1 MISGKT
7 MKQIISKIAKTT
19 IPSKAIQK
27 SKKEIADA
35 VYKSVEKEVQKY
47 SEVVELEFGGSYAK
61 DTWLSKNAD
70 IDIFIKF
77 KKNISEEKLEIISKK
92 IGFESLKKY
101 SPYVRYSQH
110 PYVEAKIKD
119 TKINIVPCYDVKIS
133 EWKSAADRSPF
144 HTKFMKK
151 SLTLKMKNE
160 VRILKTFLKSNKIY
174 GAEIAK
180 QGFSG
185 YVSEVLIFEF
195 GSFENLIKS
204 ISKIKEKQ
212 IIGKTS
218 RSFDTEI
225 IVIDP
230 IDSNRNLAAAIS
242 NENIGK
248 FILICRALKEKPSL
262 EFFKNK
268 KSKISNKFWNN
279 LLIVKFQFKARSP
292 DIIWGQIKRATS
304 TLSTQLELEGFRVL
318 RSKSH
323 TDQQKDAYLVFFLE
337 STVISEI
344 YQKKGPEFFRED
356 SVRSFISK
364 NLKDAELVWIGNNT
378 KIISLEKR
386 KYTNAEKFMKEFLKK
401 NLKVGIPKG
410 LQNDFKRGFEVF
422 VGNKTLSKSI
432 KEEVSE
438 VISVDGTLLYFN

>member
-1 MISGKT
+1 

-19 IPSKAIQK
+19 IPSNVIQK
-27 SKKEIADA
+27 AKKEIADK
-35 VYKSVEKEVQKY
+35 VYKLVEKEIKKY
-47 SEVVELEFGGSYAK
+47 SEVIELEFGGSYAK

-77 KKNISEEKLEIISKK
+77 KISTSEEKLESISKK

-119 TKINIVPCYDVKIS
+119 TKINIVPCYDVKS
-133 EWKSAADRSPF
+133 GEWKSAADRSPF

-185 YVSEVLIFEF
+185 YISEVLIFEF
-195 GSFENLIKS
+195 GNFENLIKS
-204 ISKIKEKQ
+204 ISRIKENQ
-212 IIGKTS
+212 VIGTTS
-218 RSFDTEI
+218 KSFDTAI
-225 IVIDP
+225 VVIDP

-262 EFFKNK
+262 EFFKIK
-268 KSKISNKFWNN
+268 KSKISKKFWSN
-279 LLIVKFQFKARSP
+279 LLIVKFEFKTRSS

-304 TLSTQLELEGFRVL
+304 TLSKQLELGGFTVL

-323 TDQQKDAYLVFFLE
+323 TDEQKEAYLIFFLE
-337 STVISEI
+337 STKISEI
-344 YQKKGPEFFRED
+344 YQKSGPEFFRED
-356 SVRSFISK
+356 SAHSFISK
-364 NLKDAELVWIGNNT
+364 NLYNAELVWVGNNR

-386 KYTNAEKFMKEFLKK
+386 KHTNAESFMKEFLKK
-401 NLKVGIPKG
+401 NLQIGIPKG
-410 LQNDFKRGFEVF
+410 LEKDFKGGFKVF
-422 VGNKTLSKSI
+422 LGNKALSKSI
-432 KEEVSE
+432 KEEVAE
-438 VISVDGTLLYFN
+438 LISVDGTLLHFN

>member
-1 MISGKT
+1 MISGKI
-7 MKQIISKIAKTT
+7 MKQIISKIGKTT
-19 IPSKAIQK
+19 IPSKVIQK
-27 SKKEIADA
+27 SKKEIADK
-35 VYKSVEKEVQKY
+35 VYKLVKKEIQKY
-47 SEVVELEFGGSYAK
+47 SEVIELEFGGSYAK

-77 KKNISEEKLEIISKK
+77 QKNISEEKLENISKE

-119 TKINIVPCYDVKIS
+119 TKINIVPCYDVKIG

-185 YVSEVLIFEF
+185 YISEVLILEF

-204 ISKIKEKQ
+204 ISKIKENQ

-218 RSFDTEI
+218 KCFDTSI
-225 IVIDP
+225 VVIDP

-248 FILICRALKEKPSL
+248 FILICRALKQKPSL
-262 EFFKNK
+262 EFFKTK
-268 KSKISNKFWNN
+268 KLKISNKFWNN
-279 LLIVKFQFKARSP
+279 LLVVKFEFKTRSP

-304 TLSTQLELEGFRVL
+304 TLSTQLELGGFTVL

-323 TDQQKDAYLVFFLE
+323 TDQQKEAYLIFFLE
-337 STVISEI
+337 STKIAKI

-356 SVRSFISK
+356 STHSFISK
-364 NLKDAELVWIGNNT
+364 NLKDAELVWVGNNR

-386 KYTNAEKFMKEFLKK
+386 KHTDAESFMKEFLKK
-401 NLKVGIPKG
+401 NLQVGIPKG
-410 LQNDFKRGFEVF
+410 LQNDFKRGFKVF

-432 KEEVSE
+432 KEEVAE
-438 VISVDGTLLYFN
+438 LISVDGTLLHFN

>member
-1 MISGKT
+1 
-7 MKQIISKIAKTT
+7 MKQIISKISKTT
-19 IPSKAIQK
+19 IPSKIIQK
-27 SKKEIADA
+27 SKKEIADK
-35 VYKSVEKEVQKY
+35 VYKLVEKEIQKY
-47 SEVVELEFGGSYAK
+47 SEVIELEFGGSYAK
-61 DTWLSKNAD
+61 DTWLSKDAD

-77 KKNISEEKLEIISKK
+77 KKSISEEKLESISKK

-110 PYVEAKIKD
+110 PYVEAKIKN
-119 TKINIVPCYDVKIS
+119 TKINIVPCYDVKIG

-151 SLTLKMKNE
+151 SLTLKMRNE
-160 VRILKTFLKSNKIY
+160 VRVLKTFLKINGIY

-185 YVSEVLIFEF
+185 YISEVLILEF
-195 GSFENLIKS
+195 GSFENLITS
-204 ISKIKEKQ
+204 ISNIKENQ

-218 RSFDTEI
+218 KSFDTSI
-225 IVIDP
+225 VVIDP

-248 FILICRALKEKPSL
+248 FILISRALKEKPSL
-262 EFFKNK
+262 GFFKNK
-268 KSKISNKFWNN
+268 KQKISNKFWNN
-279 LLIVKFQFKARSP
+279 LLIIKFEFKARSP

-304 TLSTQLELEGFRVL
+304 TLSTQLELEGFTVL

-323 TDQQKDAYLVFFLE
+323 TDQQKEAYLLFFLE
-337 STVISEI
+337 STKINET

-356 SVRSFISK
+356 STHSFILK
-364 NLKDAELVWIGNNT
+364 NLKNAELVWIGNDR

-386 KYTNAEKFMKEFLKK
+386 KYVDAVSFMKEFLEKS
-401 NLKVGIPKG
+401 LQVGIPKG
-410 LQNDFKRGFEVF
+410 LQGDFKRGFKVF
-422 VGNKTLSKSI
+422 VGNKNLSKSI
-432 KEEVSE
+432 KEEAAE
-438 VISVDGTLLYFN
+438 LISVDGTLLHFN

>member
-1 MISGKT
+1 
-7 MKQIISKIAKTT
+7 MKQIISKISKTT
-19 IPSKAIQK
+19 IPSKIIQK
-27 SKKEIADA
+27 SKKEIADK
-35 VYKSVEKEVQKY
+35 VYKLVEKEIQKH
-47 SEVVELEFGGSYAK
+47 SEVIELEFGGSYAK
-61 DTWLSKNAD
+61 DTWLSKDAD

-77 KKNISEEKLEIISKK
+77 KKSISEEKLESISKK

-110 PYVEAKIKD
+110 PYVEAKIKN
-119 TKINIVPCYDVKIS
+119 TKINIVPCYDVKIG

-151 SLTLKMKNE
+151 SLTLKMRNE
-160 VRILKTFLKSNKIY
+160 VRVLKTFLKINGIY

-185 YVSEVLIFEF
+185 YISEVLILEF
-195 GSFENLIKS
+195 GSFENLITS
-204 ISKIKEKQ
+204 ISNIKENQ

-218 RSFDTEI
+218 KSFDTSI
-225 IVIDP
+225 VVIDP

-248 FILICRALKEKPSL
+248 FILISRALKEKPSL
-262 EFFKNK
+262 GFFKNK
-268 KSKISNKFWNN
+268 KQKISNKFWNN
-279 LLIVKFQFKARSP
+279 LLIIKFEFKSRSP

-304 TLSTQLELEGFRVL
+304 TLSTQLELEGFTVL

-323 TDQQKDAYLVFFLE
+323 TDQQKEAYLLFFLE
-337 STVISEI
+337 STKINET

-356 SVRSFISK
+356 STHSFILK
-364 NLKDAELVWIGNNT
+364 NLKNAELVWIGNDR

-386 KYTNAEKFMKEFLKK
+386 KYVDAVSFMKEFLEKS
-401 NLKVGIPKG
+401 LQVGIPKG
-410 LQNDFKRGFEVF
+410 LQGDFKRGFKVF
-422 VGNKTLSKSI
+422 VGNKNLSKSI
-432 KEEVSE
+432 KEEAAE
-438 VISVDGTLLYFN
+438 LISVDGTLLHFN